1 MSLNKRTLPKTS
13 VSGYIPEPNILAHL
27 DLNNTNSYSGSGS
40 TITDLTGNGY
50 NGTISNA
57 SFTSGTPNYLS
68 FSGTSTS
75 NVIINSNNPSFS
87 PNSGNITFMFWM
99 YKTTTNYAT
108 WVSKGTTNSYEV
120 DFPTGIGSGIN
131 YPYRAI
137 YFRSTGSTTA
147 FAESTVYQTLNTWV
161 NVAGVYDDNVDRVR
175 LYLNGTKIGT
185 SAVYGGRTTYAN
197 TGFLKI
203 GGRNDNNHNFTGRF
217 AELKMF
223 SAALSDS
230 EVLASYNL
238 NKSVYGH

>member
-1 MSLNKRTLPKTS
+1 MGLNKRTLPKTS
-13 VSGYIPEPNILAHL
+13 VSGYTPEPNILAHL

-57 SFTSGTPNYLS
+57 SFTSGTPNYLN

-99 YKTTTNYAT
+99 YKTITNYAT
-108 WVSKGTTNSYEV
+108 FVSKGTISSYEV
-120 DFPTGIGSGIN
+120 DINVGFGGGIN
-131 YPYRAI
+131 SPYRAT
-137 YFRSTGSTTA
+137 YYRSTGSATA
-147 FAESTVYQTLNTWV
+147 VAYSTVTQTLNTWV
-161 NVAGVYDDNVDRVR
+161 NVAVVYDDNVDRVR
-175 LYLNGTKIGT
+175 VYLNGTKIVT
-185 SAVYGGRTTYAN
+185 SAVYGGRTISAN

-203 GGRNDNNHNFTGRF
+203 GGRNDNNHSFTGRF

-223 SAALSDS
+223 SAPLSDS
-230 EVLASYNL
+230 EILTSYNL
-238 NKSVYGH
+238 NKSIYGH